1 MMTADEFTATLGDET
16 ITAGIRQAEEA
27 TSGEIRVFISRHE
40 SFHPLEEARR
50 EFVRLRM
57 QATPLRNAVLLYF
70 APVSHRF
77 AVFGDEGIHLRVA
90 PEFWSRT
97 TGEMEALLR
106 AGRFPEAV
114 LLGIQRVG
122 VELTRHFPKHGI
134 DRNDLP
140 DAVVRD

>member
-1 MMTADEFTATLGDET
+1 MRTDDFTGTVRDEEIA
-16 ITAGIRQAEEA
+16 AGIRRAEEA
-27 TSGEIRVFISRHE
+27 TSGEIRVFISRYE
-40 SFHPLEEARR
+40 SPSPLEDARR
-50 EFVRLRM
+50 EFVRLGM

-70 APVSHRF
+70 APTSHRF

-106 AGRFPEAV
+106 AGRFHEAV
-114 LLGIQRVG
+114 VLGVERVG
-122 VELTRHFPKHGI
+122 AELARYFPKHGI